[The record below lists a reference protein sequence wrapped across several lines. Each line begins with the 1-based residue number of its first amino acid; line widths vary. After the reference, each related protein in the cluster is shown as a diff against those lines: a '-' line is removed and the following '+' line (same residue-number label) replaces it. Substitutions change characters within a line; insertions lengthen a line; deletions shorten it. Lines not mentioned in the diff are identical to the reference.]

1 MKYDFDSYFYY
12 EYSKNVPF
20 TVRIRV
26 TMTEPVD
33 GQALKLS
40 AQKAFA
46 RFPYFS
52 RKTRLDESGGYVLE
66 PNDKPISV
74 LPEAEKMPSLGSAE
88 VNEHLFSI
96 TYEDYNIYF
105 NFSHSICDATGAM
118 FWIKATLWQYLTDTT
133 GETLDSTGIRI
144 PGSPM
149 EEGETALPDPNALPK
164 DKPMGMYN
172 GGNSYMPLG
181 DYLKYYLN
189 PFAKD
194 AVYFPMEM
202 DLQSVLK
209 YAKENDG
216 SPNSILAAFMF
227 KAVCR
232 LWDSNKKVTQISAAI
247 AKNYR
252 NDVGCPNT
260 YRNLVRLLHA
270 KYTKDMKDW
279 PVEKL
284 STLTRGSMYMQMEPE
299 IGCLEYRNYRSRIE
313 EIDAKPTLKGKCKY
327 ATSTSVFRK
336 GIRDSF
342 NISYVGKVDWGDME
356 KYIAA
361 VHTIS
366 DGHLM
371 LEVNVVGDKLF
382 VNFQQ
387 VNRKREYLDA
397 FLNVL
402 KEENIKVTLGEMKE
416 KRLPKISLQKKS
428 V

>member
-1 MKYDFDSYFYY
+1 MKYDYDSYFYY

-26 TMTEPVD
+26 TMTETVE
-33 GQALKLS
+33 AKSLESS
-40 AQKAFA
+40 ANKAFA

-52 RKTRLDESGGYVLE
+52 KKTRVDEEGGYLLE
-66 PNDKPISV
+66 PNEKPLAV
-74 LPEAEKMPSLGSAE
+74 LTETEKMPALGSAD
-88 VNEHLFSI
+88 VNEHLFFI
-96 TYEDYNIYF
+96 TYEGRDIYF
-105 NFSHSICDATGAM
+105 NFSHSICDGTGAM

-149 EEGETALPDPNALPK
+149 EDGETALPDPADLLK
-164 DKPMGMYN
+164 DEPIGMYK

-181 DYLKYYLN
+181 DYLKHYLN
-189 PFAKD
+189 PFAGD

-209 YAKENDG
+209 YAKSNDG
-216 SPNSILAAFMF
+216 SPNSIMAAFMF
-227 KAVCR
+227 KTVCR
-232 LWDSNKKVTQISAAI
+232 LWESNKKVTQISAGI

-252 NDVGCPNT
+252 EDIGCPNT
-260 YRNLVRLLHA
+260 YRNMVRLLHA
-270 KYTKDMKDW
+270 KYTKDMRDW
-279 PVEKL
+279 PIEKL

-299 IGCLEYRNYRSRIE
+299 IGCLEYRNHLSRID
-313 EIDAKPTLKGKCKY
+313 EIDAKTTHKEKCKY
-327 ATSTSVFRK
+327 ATKTSVFRS

-342 NISYVGKVDWGDME
+342 TISYVGKVDWGDME

-361 VHTIS
+361 VQTIS

-371 LEVNVVGDKLF
+371 LELNVVGDRLF

-397 FLNVL
+397 FLAVL
-402 KEENIKVTLGEMKE
+402 REENIEVKLGEMKE
-416 KRLPKISLQKKS
+416 KRLPKIEL
-428 V
+428 

>member
-20 TVRIRV
+20 TIRIRV
-26 TMTEPVD
+26 TLTQQVD
-33 GQALKLS
+33 GKALESS
-40 AQKAFA
+40 ANKAFT

-52 RKTRLDESGGYVLE
+52 RKIRLDKAGGYVLE
-66 PNDKPISV
+66 PNEKPISV
-74 LPEAEKMPSLGSAE
+74 IPEAEKTPALGSAE
-88 VNEHLFSI
+88 VNEHLFFIS
-96 TYEDYNIYF
+96 YGDRDIYF
-105 NFSHSICDATGAM
+105 NFSHSICDGTGAM

-149 EEGETALPDPNALPK
+149 EEGETELPEPDDLPI
-164 DKPMGMYN
+164 DKPVGMYN

-189 PFAKD
+189 PFAGD

-202 DLQSVLK
+202 DLNSVLK
-209 YAKENDG
+209 YAKANDG
-216 SPNSILAAFMF
+216 SPNSILAAIMF

-232 LWDSNKKVTQISAAI
+232 LWESNKKVTQISAAI

-252 NDVGCPNT
+252 DDIGCPNT
-260 YRNLVRLLHA
+260 YRNLVRILHA

-279 PVEKL
+279 SIEKL
-284 STLTRGSMYMQMEPE
+284 STVTRGSMYMQMEPE

-313 EIDAKPTLKGKCKY
+313 EIDAKLTHKEKCKY
-327 ATSTSVFRK
+327 ATQTSVFRK

-361 VHTIS
+361 VHSIS

-382 VNFQQ
+382 VTFQQ
-387 VNRKREYLDA
+387 VNRKRQYLDA
-397 FLNVL
+397 FLEVL
-402 KEENIKVTLGEMKE
+402 KEENIDVKLGEMQE
-416 KRLPKISLQKKS
+416 KRLPKIEL
-428 V
+428 